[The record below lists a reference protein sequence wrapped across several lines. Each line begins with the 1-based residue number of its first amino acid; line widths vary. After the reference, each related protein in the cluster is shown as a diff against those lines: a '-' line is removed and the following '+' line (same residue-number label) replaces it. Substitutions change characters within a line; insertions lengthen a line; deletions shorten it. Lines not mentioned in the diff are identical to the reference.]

1 MSYLRKIYNI
11 NHRALTD
18 IYLINKRRKTPIS
31 ATLLTFSCLPDVFVS
46 VSRDAVVVSCI
57 NCATSVGGG
66 FVIFSVIG
74 FMAHTLN
81 REVAQV
87 VSSGKITS

>member
-1 MSYLRKIYNI
+1 M
-11 NHRALTD
+11 
-18 IYLINKRRKTPIS
+18 
-31 ATLLTFSCLPDVFVS
+31 S

-87 VSSGKITS
+87 VSSGKITSKGVVSLHLD